1 MDGTL
6 LEAWAS
12 LKSYRPRTSRSRP
25 RRAGWAQRGGGL
37 PGAAFAVARRTSR
50 AQTRRRGSTA
60 RDRSG
65 AKLRYLGHVLSEN
78 RHGLVVD
85 VELSEANGY
94 GEREAA
100 LQMLERSVRGRA
112 TLGADRGYDTRDFV
126 AAVRARGVTPHVAR
140 NDRGRRSAIDG
151 RTTRHAGY
159 GQSLRRR
166 ELVEQV
172 FGWLKTVGG
181 GRKLRYIGRQR
192 NRAWL
197 ELTAAAYN
205 LVRISRLEP
214 VPL

>member
-1 MDGTL
+1 M
-6 LEAWAS
+6 
-12 LKSYRPRTSRSRP
+12 
-25 RRAGWAQRGGGL
+25 
-37 PGAAFAVARRTSR
+37 
-50 AQTRRRGSTA
+50 
-60 RDRSG
+60 
-65 AKLRYLGHVLSEN
+65 
-78 RHGLVVD
+78 
-85 VELSEANGY
+85 ELSEANGY

-140 NDRGRRSAIDG
+140 NERGRRSAIDG

-159 GQSLRRR
+159 GRSLRRR
-166 ELVEQV
+166 KLVEEV

-181 GRKLRYIGRQR
+181 GRKLRYRGRRR

-214 VPL
+214 VAA